1 MRACACAKTLQDQP
15 RCGYWVLGE
24 LGAIGGSFILLP
36 RILWCGVSFAFAR
49 AFPPREAR
57 TKTSQTT
64 SPNFVWFRE
73 ASCSPGF
80 CGVRG
85 VFCAR
90 FSSSGFLLFCS
101 PGFLWCWVS
110 FARAFLLGRLKSFP
124 AALDIWPPEEEK
136 RAQKTPHTQRF
147 PAPAPRTPL
156 HPAFPTAFIFALAL
170 LGPRPRSSSSRGLV
184 IERLTWRKR
193 KMKNNEQRT
202 TGRARAF
209 RAAFRALSLFVY
221 FPHDFPPARY
231 HQTSRP
237 IFMDTPVWAA

>member
-1 MRACACAKTLQDQP
+1 MIIENSDIYSREGRCAPAPAPRGSKTSQDVAT
-15 RCGYWVLGE
+15 GYWGNWAL
-24 LGAIGGSFILLP
+24 LAIGGSFILLP

-110 FARAFLLGRLKSFP
+110 FARAFLLGRLDF
-124 AALDIWPPEEEK
+124 
-136 RAQKTPHTQRF
+136 F
-147 PAPAPRTPL
+147 
-156 HPAFPTAFIFALAL
+156 
-170 LGPRPRSSSSRGLV
+170 SSSEG
-184 IERLTWRKR
+184 
-193 KMKNNEQRT
+193 
-202 TGRARAF
+202 
-209 RAAFRALSLFVY
+209 
-221 FPHDFPPARY
+221 
-231 HQTSRP
+231 
-237 IFMDTPVWAA
+237 